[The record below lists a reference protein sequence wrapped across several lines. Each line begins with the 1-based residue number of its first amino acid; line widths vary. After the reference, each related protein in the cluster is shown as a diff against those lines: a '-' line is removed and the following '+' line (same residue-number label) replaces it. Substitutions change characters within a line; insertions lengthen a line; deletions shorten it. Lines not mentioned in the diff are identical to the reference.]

1 MFNIKVI
8 YVNANVNN
16 LGRKFVTIGCNH
28 KNVFQGLK
36 VELTLI

>member
-1 MFNIKVI
+1 MFNVKVI